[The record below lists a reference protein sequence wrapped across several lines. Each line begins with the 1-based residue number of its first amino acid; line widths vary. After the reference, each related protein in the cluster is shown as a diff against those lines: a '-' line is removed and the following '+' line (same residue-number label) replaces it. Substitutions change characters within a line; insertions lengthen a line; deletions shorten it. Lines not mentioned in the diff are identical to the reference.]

1 MRNIARRFVKALVR
15 QLSRMLLRLEFVGWE
30 NLPPSGPLIVIGNHF
45 GIFEAPL
52 MMAFLPYENMTFMV
66 ATEILESRIMRY
78 LVKLYDA
85 IPIWRGQPD
94 RDALRAAF
102 AWLESGG
109 VLGIM
114 PEGSVDP
121 DLQARIESTGQQTG
135 LRGGPSARQSAVLLP
150 PRPGAAYLAVRS
162 GAPVLPVAFLGGEKI
177 LVTLRQ
183 WRRPAVKMTIGQPF
197 GPLSVDETLP
207 KVERRRELDELGHT
221 MMRHLAELL
230 PPENRGLYG

>member
-1 MRNIARRFVKALVR
+1 MHTFAKKFVRAAVR
-15 QLSRMLLRLEFVGWE
+15 QLSRMVLRLEFVGWE
-30 NLPPSGPLIVIGNHF
+30 NLPPSGSLIVIGNHF

-66 ATEILESRIMRY
+66 ATEIQESRIMRF
-78 LVKLYDA
+78 LVELYEA

-94 RDALRAAF
+94 REALRAAL

-121 DLQARIESTGQQTG
+121 DLQAQIEATGRQTG
-135 LRGGPSARQSAVLLP
+135 LRGGPSARRTAELLP

-162 GAPVLPVAFLGGEKI
+162 GAPVLPVAFLGGEQI
-177 LVTLRQ
+177 LVNLRSL
-183 WRRPAVKMTIGQPF
+183 RRTAVTMTVGQPF
-197 GPLSVDETLP
+197 GPLTVDETLP
-207 KVERRRELDELGHT
+207 KVARRHELDELGHT

-230 PPENRGLYG
+230 PPQNRGQYG